1 MADAALGL
9 ASSATPSGLDGL
21 RSVAGQDLERVEEL
35 IAERLEAGTAIIPRL
50 GGHIARAGGK
60 RLRPTLTLV
69 CARLCGAA
77 GDRPVA
83 LAASVEVF
91 HMATLL
97 HDDVVDGSAL
107 RRGVASAN
115 AVWGNRSSVLVGDYL
130 IGRAFQ
136 LMIDAGPPGVLEL
149 FVEATS
155 DMAEGEL
162 RQMQDAGRPEAGVAA
177 CLEAIAGKTAALLA
191 AACRLGAVAAGAS
204 REAEMALADY
214 GRHLGIAFQ
223 LADDVLDWSGRQ
235 AELGKAVGDDFAEG
249 KATLPVILAFER
261 GDAEERAFWRR
272 TFKKGDR
279 RPGDFQRALALLE
292 RRQALADTLVMA
304 RARAKEA
311 ARSLDM
317 LPDGAERRVLRD
329 LAACCVE
336 RRH

>member
-1 MADAALGL
+1 MADAALCL
-9 ASSATPSGLDGL
+9 APAVTRPGLDGL
-21 RSVAGQDLERVEEL
+21 RSVAGPDLERVEQV
-35 IAERLEAGTAIIPRL
+35 IAERLEAGTALIPRL
-50 GGHIARAGGK
+50 SGHIARAGGK
-60 RLRPTLTLV
+60 RLRPILTLV

-115 AVWGNRSSVLVGDYL
+115 AVWDNRSSVLVGDYL

-155 DMAEGEL
+155 AMAEGEL
-162 RQMQDAGRPEAGVAA
+162 RQMQDAGRPEAGAAA
-177 CLEAIAGKTAALLA
+177 CLEAIEGKTAALFA

-204 REAEMALADY
+204 HEAEMALGGY
-214 GRHLGIAFQ
+214 GRNLGIAFQ
-223 LADDVLDWSGRQ
+223 LVDDVLDWSGRE
-235 AELGKAVGDDFAEG
+235 AELGKTVGDDFAEG
-249 KATLPVILAFER
+249 KATLPVILAYER
-261 GDAEERAFWRR
+261 GDAEERSFWRR
-272 TFKKGDR
+272 TFRKGDR
-279 RPGDFQRALALLE
+279 RPGDFEQALLLLKK
-292 RRQALADTLVMA
+292 RQALADTLVMA
-304 RARAKEA
+304 GGRAKEA
-311 ARSLDM
+311 AWSLDM
-317 LPDGAERRVLRD
+317 LPNGPERRALHD
-329 LAACCVE
+329 FAAFCVE

>member
-1 MADAALGL
+1 MADAAPCP
-9 ASSATPSGLDGL
+9 APPVTPPGLDGL
-21 RSVAGQDLERVEEL
+21 RSVVGQDLERVEEL
-35 IAERLEAGTAIIPRL
+35 IAERLQAGTALIPRL

-60 RLRPTLTLV
+60 RLRPILTLV

-77 GDRPVA
+77 GDRPVS

-155 DMAEGEL
+155 AMAEGEL
-162 RQMQDAGRPEAGVAA
+162 RQMQDAGRPEAGVEA
-177 CLEAIAGKTAALLA
+177 CLAAIKGKTAALFA
-191 AACRLGAVAAGAS
+191 AACQLGAVAAGAS
-204 REAEMALADY
+204 HEAETALAGY

-235 AELGKAVGDDFAEG
+235 AELGKTVGDDFAEG

-272 TFKKGDR
+272 TFRKGDR
-279 RPGDFQRALALLE
+279 RPGDFEQALALLE
-292 RRQALADTLVMA
+292 QRQALSDTLVMA
-304 RARAKEA
+304 GVRGREA
-311 ARSLDM
+311 VWSLDM
-317 LPDGAERRVLRD
+317 FPDGPERAALREF
-329 LAACCVE
+329 AAFCVE
-336 RRH
+336 RRR

>member
-1 MADAALGL
+1 MADAALPQTAPALG
-9 ASSATPSGLDGL
+9 SGLDGL
-21 RSVAGQDLERVEEL
+21 RSVTGADLERVEEL
-35 IAERLEAGTAIIPRL
+35 IAERLEAGTALIPRL
-50 GGHIARAGGK
+50 GRHIARAGGK

-155 DMAEGEL
+155 AMAEGEL
-162 RQMQDAGRPEAGVAA
+162 RQMQDAGRPEAGVEA
-177 CLEAIAGKTAALLA
+177 CLEAIEGKTAALFA

-204 REAEMALADY
+204 REAETALAGY
-214 GRHLGIAFQ
+214 GKNLGIAFQ

-235 AELGKAVGDDFAEG
+235 AELGKTIGDDFAEG

-279 RPGDFQRALALLE
+279 RPGDFERALALLE
-292 RRQALADTLVMA
+292 RRGALMDT
-304 RARAKEA
+304 RARALVRAEDATRWLDSFPCGPERA
-311 ARSLDM
+311 A
-317 LPDGAERRVLRD
+317 LRD
-329 LAACCVE
+329 FAAFSVE
-336 RRH
+336 RRQ